1 MSSPTRRDLLPRLA
15 KALNLRLGTNLQEAE
30 ILTAERLD
38 ELMGFDSMTLL
49 EWVGAIEEEFQLTL
63 PQQCLRAEWLVD
75 LRQLVEFLTEHASP
89 ETVTDRR

>member
-1 MSSPTRRDLLPRLA
+1 MSAPTRPDLVPRLA

-30 ILTAERLD
+30 ILAAGRLD

-75 LRQLVEFLTEHASP
+75 LRQLVEFLSTHASP
-89 ETVTDRR
+89 ELAADRR